1 LAAGPSW
8 VGADIPDP
16 FVLGADIAV
25 DIELVDTGVAHR
37 VAVVVGH
44 TEVARMPHG
53 MVAVVGDTVQEAE
66 CSRNRRI
73 EP

>member
-37 VAVVVGH
+37 VAVV
-44 TEVARMPHG
+44 
-53 MVAVVGDTVQEAE
+53 GDTVQEAE

-73 EP
+73 EL